1 MMKQILIIED
11 DPAILL
17 GLESALEEYELI
29 SSSEGADGLI
39 KALDNNIDLIILD
52 IMLPI
57 MNGFDICKELR
68 KKGLH
73 TPIIML
79 TSKKE
84 EADKLFGFETGA
96 DDYVTKPFSI
106 NELKMRI
113 KALLRRSEMQ
123 NSSNDSASY
132 KFSNITVEYKKLD
145 AFRNGIALG
154 LSAKE
159 FQILKY
165 FVEHESEVI
174 SRDKLLDDIWGYDNY
189 PTTRTVDN
197 YILSLRKKIE
207 IDSSNP
213 RHILTVHTVGYKFVK

>member
-1 MMKQILIIED
+1 MMKKLLIIED
-11 DPAILL
+11 DPAILI

-29 SSSEGADGLI
+29 SSTEGADGLI
-39 KALDNNIDLIILD
+39 KALDNSIDLIILD

-84 EADKLFGFETGA
+84 EADKVFGFETGA

-113 KALLRRSEMQ
+113 KALLRRAEMQ
-123 NSSNDSASY
+123 NTSNDSDSY
-132 KFSNITVEYKKLD
+132 KFSNIIVEYKKLD
-145 AFRNGIALG
+145 AYRSGIALG